1 MDKLISKTSCGL
13 WVIDYTLVPSY
24 TCLGAELPWKL
35 YSNLTY
41 ISLQRE
47 HKQVSG
53 ISSGAGLPPPKLNVK
68 LFNILHEPQKIR
80 SMEWLYHS
88 TTRLEAVQLIAF
100 RSRIS
105 VLYRPARVFV
115 SSESA
120 LPLMFEETLPNIRG
134 ESYLTGSPF
143 VRHGLFRGE
152 GDLVHLDWVE
162 YRTQQRKQNCPWDR
176 NGILPFKS
184 LL

>member
-1 MDKLISKTSCGL
+1 
-13 WVIDYTLVPSY
+13 
-24 TCLGAELPWKL
+24 
-35 YSNLTY
+35 
-41 ISLQRE
+41 
-47 HKQVSG
+47 
-53 ISSGAGLPPPKLNVK
+53 
-68 LFNILHEPQKIR
+68 
-80 SMEWLYHS
+80 MEWLYHS

-152 GDLVHLDWVE
+152 GDLVHLD
-162 YRTQQRKQNCPWDR
+162 
-176 NGILPFKS
+176 
-184 LL
+184 